1 MASEFHDQ
9 QRRIRR
15 IMRQK
20 EREREEER
28 ERSLDRIEHDGTA
41 DIEPGQSGDG
51 RIVRKRIDDDDMESL
66 WDA

>member
-9 QRRIRR
+9 QRRLRR

-28 ERSLDRIEHDGTA
+28 ERSQDRREKDYG
-41 DIEPGQSGDG
+41 DIEPGDSGDG
-51 RIVRKRIDDDDMESL
+51 RIVRKRIEDDDMESL